1 MVKSFIKPNVIISKC
16 IEFDRCRYNAQMI
29 SSDFVKKLKPHFNFI
44 TVCPEVEIGLGIPRS
59 SVRVVLTNKK
69 KELIQSKSNKNLT
82 REMNNFSKNFFKNI
96 DHLDGFIL
104 KSRSPSCGIKDVK
117 IYPTKDKS
125 APIYRESGFF
135 GEYVLNNYSN
145 FAIEDEARLRNP
157 AIREHFLRKIYTLC
171 NFKKVKNS
179 YKINDLID
187 FHSENKFLFMS
198 YSQKHLKILGQI
210 VANYKK
216 LDIDDLFGKY
226 EQNLY
231 LIFSR
236 GARCT
241 NNINVLQHTFGYVSK
256 NLNVDEKKMFLDI
269 ILDFRENRIP
279 LSVPLNLIK
288 SWILRFN
295 VDYLRNQTF
304 FEPYPIELLD
314 ANAISICSSREY
326 WQ

>member
-96 DHLDGFIL
+96 DHVDGFIL

-179 YKINDLID
+179 YKINDLLD

-198 YSQKHLKILGQI
+198 YSQKHMKILGQI

-226 EQNLY
+226 EKNLY